1 MILITRLLITGFTL
15 FLFLYYYIDD
25 NKTVFID
32 NVLLNKLY
40 IFLFVFIIQFILTIF
55 HKIYMDPQTTT
66 SEIVDISINDALLSV
81 IAFDIYKDSILQ
93 GKYDGYSKSL
103 KCLVLVLLIIAFIAS
118 IRLLHLLFISIPT
131 KI

>member
-25 NKTVFID
+25 NKTVFIN

-40 IFLFVFIIQFILTIF
+40 IFLFVFIIQFLLTIF

-66 SEIVDISINDALLSV
+66 SELVDISINDALLSV

-103 KCLVLVLLIIAFIAS
+103 KSLVLVLLIIAFIAS
-118 IRLLHLLFISIPT
+118 IRLLNLLFIRIPV
-131 KI
+131 KK